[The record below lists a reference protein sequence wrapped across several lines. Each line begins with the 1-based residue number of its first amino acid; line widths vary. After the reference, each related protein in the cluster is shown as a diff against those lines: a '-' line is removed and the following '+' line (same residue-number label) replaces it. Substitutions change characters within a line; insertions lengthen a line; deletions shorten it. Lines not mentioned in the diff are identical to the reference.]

1 MARSY
6 TRKGE
11 TKEEMDRLA
20 YCSVLYSNNE
30 NNKELVYELERIAPT
45 QNEEDTEKEDDI
57 LYEEVEKA
65 VNRLKKNKCPGTDE
79 ITGEMSQAEG
89 ERMTEEIH
97 KLRSHALGEGKIPV
111 WTQTIL
117 VSIPKKGDLI

>member
-45 QNEEDTEKEDDI
+45 QKEEDI

-79 ITGEMSQAEG
+79 ITGEMSQAVG